1 MNLVNKKENLT
12 KIIIS
17 NYSGQF
23 RFYLQIKILAL
34 SFTPFSASALYG
46 LSHFVIVSKCLRDKI
61 RQYQFTFAVFS

>member
-1 MNLVNKKENLT
+1 MNLTNKKENLT

-61 RQYQFTFAVFS
+61 RQYQFTFVVFS